1 LIATA
6 VNRPETQIMK
16 TPSLTLTLVLC
27 LCAASTG
34 LAQTAAVLDLGGAA
48 RLTMLAAQEAHSR
61 NAGGSIAVVDAG
73 GHLLALQRLD
83 GTFPAAA
90 TVSIEKAR
98 TAATFQKPTRDFENA
113 IKGGRQALL
122 GVDVMTP
129 LQGGIP
135 VLVNGIVVG
144 AIGVSGAHSAQE
156 DDEIAQAAVTAFAKP
171 VMPTASNDAF
181 YLPADRVTAA
191 FMKGMPLIET
201 MGYKIHASRRVAAGQ
216 AEVHSRDTDLIYV
229 LDGSV
234 TFVTGG
240 TVVDPKVIGEDEIR
254 GLRIDGGTARA
265 LNKGDVIVVPAGTPH
280 WFSQVDETF
289 LYYVVKATSNAA
301 TGGTK

>member
-1 LIATA
+1 
-6 VNRPETQIMK
+6 MK
-16 TPSLTLTLVLC
+16 THTLVTTLVLC
-27 LCAASTG
+27 LGAATVG
-34 LAQTAAVLDLGGAA
+34 RAQTSPVLDLAGAA
-48 RLTMLAAQEAHSR
+48 RITAIAVNEARSR
-61 NAGGSIAVVDAG
+61 NASGSIAVVDPG
-73 GHLLALQRLD
+73 GHLLALQRID

-129 LQGGIP
+129 LQGGVPILIKG
-135 VLVNGIVVG
+135 VVVG

-156 DDEIAQAAVTAFAKP
+156 DDEIAQAAVTAFGKP
-171 VMPTASNDAF
+171 VETPSAGQETL
-181 YLPADRVTAA
+181 YLPADRVLAA
-191 FMKGMPLIET
+191 FMKGMPLVET
-201 MGYKIHASRRVAAGQ
+201 MGYKIHASRRIEAGQ
-216 AEVHSRDTDLIYV
+216 AEVHTRDADLIYV
-229 LDGSV
+229 LEGSV

-240 TVVDPKVIGEDEIR
+240 TVVDPKMIGPDEIR
-254 GLRIDGGTARA
+254 GSRIDGGTARA

-289 LYYVVKATSNAA
+289 LYYVVKATSNEA